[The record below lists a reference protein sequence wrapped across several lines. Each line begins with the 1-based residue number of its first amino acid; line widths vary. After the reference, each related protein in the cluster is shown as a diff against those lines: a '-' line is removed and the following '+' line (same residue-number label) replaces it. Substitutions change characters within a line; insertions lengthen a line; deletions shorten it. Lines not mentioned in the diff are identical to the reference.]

1 MEKSKKP
8 VESPKT
14 ISVGFIEHYSTSVVR
29 EPIKINVEDYPE
41 LNGMT
46 EEEMKDYIAFNWD
59 EMSPTGS
66 GWAASL
72 YEECQN
78 NDIRREKITGEEIDC
93 YFE

>member
-1 MEKSKKP
+1 MAKSKKP

-14 ISVGFIEHYSTSVVR
+14 ISVGFIEYYSTSVAR
-29 EPIKINVEDYPE
+29 EPIEINVEDYPE

-46 EEEMKDYIAFNWD
+46 EDEMKDYIRSNWG
-59 EMSPTGS
+59 EMSPTNS
-66 GWAASL
+66 EWAESL

-78 NDIRREKITGEEIDC
+78 NDVRREKITGEETEC